1 MRTIGSTQSRRQL
14 RDAGRSLFAGSA
26 QVAPIMSVSNRIG
39 KEHVFC
45 AHPGWVWLVAASFI
59 ACFVVGFCY
68 LPFKLPQA
76 NGLSIKFS

>member
-1 MRTIGSTQSRRQL
+1 MRMIGSTQSRRQL

-45 AHPGWVWLVAASFI
+45 AHP
-59 ACFVVGFCY
+59 VVGLVGCGVLHRLLRGGLLLFA
-68 LPFKLPQA
+68 FQA
-76 NGLSIKFS
+76 SSSKWIEH